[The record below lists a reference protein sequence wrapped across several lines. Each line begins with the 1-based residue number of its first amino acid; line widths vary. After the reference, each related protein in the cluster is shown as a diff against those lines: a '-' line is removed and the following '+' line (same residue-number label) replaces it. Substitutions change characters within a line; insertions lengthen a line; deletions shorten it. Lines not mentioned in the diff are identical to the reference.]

1 LIGKKT
7 VELMMDYFAGVE
19 VEKEVLIPTK
29 LYKQEDGL
37 NDPSLK

>member
-1 LIGKKT
+1 
-7 VELMMDYFAGVE
+7 VEE
-19 VEKEVLIPTK
+19 EVLSPTE